1 MPKGER
7 RRRRRRFDEDQE
19 GVESGATLADEDAA
33 GFSGDMNQPEP
44 QATEPGEEPH
54 AELGDEQPAQLELPS
69 APPPRPAAVAQ
80 IMTTPGFSQGS
91 APPPS
96 QAPPSDPFFGPAAGQ
111 SGFATD
117 RTDADRAGDEREEDA
132 QSSRYDPPPRD
143 RDESWTREPILLA
156 LLLVALIVLAL
167 DTYFTVRLNGLSD
180 RLTAMAAKSAAAPA
194 AAADR
199 PWVGVD
205 SIKTAPF
212 ANGGQPVTTVHIV
225 NSGRAAASD
234 LRSNTV
240 GSLRSAKTPAP
251 EIPAKKGPLAT
262 TGLLLP
268 NTGGNLTFFGN
279 TRALTPQEAANVR
292 SGQFVLWLAGRL
304 DYKDAQGRPHLTTFR
319 YQYNPSLNS
328 FVAAPQGNSAN

>member
-1 MPKGER
+1 MPKGDR
-7 RRRRRRFDEDQE
+7 KRRRRRFDENPE

-33 GFSGDMNQPEP
+33 GFSGDMNQPQSPVAES
-44 QATEPGEEPH
+44 GEEPH
-54 AELGDEQPAQLELPS
+54 EDFGDEQPAQLELPS

-80 IMTTPGFSQGS
+80 IMSTPGFSQAS

-96 QAPPSDPFFGPAAGQ
+96 GATPSDPFFGPASGQ
-111 SGFATD
+111 TGFASD
-117 RTDADRAGDEREEDA
+117 RTDVHQAADDVEEDV
-132 QSSRYDPPPRD
+132 QSSRYEPPPPRE
-143 RDESWTREPILLA
+143 RGQWTGEPILLA

-180 RLTAMAAKSAAAPA
+180 RLTAMAAKSAALPA
-194 AAADR
+194 ATGDR

-240 GSLRSAKTPAP
+240 GSLRAAKTPAP
-251 EIPAKKGPLAT
+251 DIPAKKGPLAT

-268 NTGGNLTFFGN
+268 NTGGNLTFFAN
-279 TRALTPQEAANVR
+279 TRALTPQEAASVR

-304 DYKDAQGRPHLTTFR
+304 DYKDTQGRPHLTTFR

-328 FVAAPQGNSAN
+328 FAAAPQGNSAN